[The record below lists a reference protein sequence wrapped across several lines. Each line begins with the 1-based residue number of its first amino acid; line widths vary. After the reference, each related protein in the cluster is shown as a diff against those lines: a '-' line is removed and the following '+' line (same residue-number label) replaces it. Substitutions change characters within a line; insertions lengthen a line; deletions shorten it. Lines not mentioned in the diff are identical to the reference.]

1 MRKMLNQSKSINH
14 SVSPQVASKIATVN
28 TELPK
33 QITEFN
39 VPYDPN
45 NCEAFLYKFTN
56 LNNNKVYIGIHK
68 GKPFDGYMFSSENEE
83 FHSDFMNPN
92 AKFKYEVLY
101 YGSYEYMGAV
111 EQNLLQEVNAKD
123 NPLYYNNSNGGSN
136 IVLPNINKLKYIVES
151 IQNEKSY
158 EGAQVVYT
166 PVKQLP
172 GNRLQIREFTKDPAH
187 VSKLKGIINDKSSL
201 EHLLVV
207 ILKNRLYRGQLG
219 DLVVDGNHSIE
230 ATEESKF
237 GKSGMIPT
245 VTFAEHLHKDL
256 TDDEVDILALMFNP
270 REENPRLQSTP
281 EDIARQVCN
290 LKLKGIDTG
299 SKEVQDLY
307 HYFHL
312 TKAEKTKVSKIANE
326 MYLEIK
332 PNHTTWI
339 DYGAGDEKKTIL
351 GIIKTETVS
360 VFNNSGI
367 FSKCYS
373 TAKYNPWSDIYDI
386 ILWNK
391 DNPHNKIHTYRV
403 RWYHKDKDYKDIWE
417 KKWKSNNEYVIDE
430 ILGKH
435 NIKRDWIYLPE
446 TRDKLTRKGGR

>member
-1 MRKMLNQSKSINH
+1 MQSNLDSKSIN
-14 SVSPQVASKIATVN
+14 SVSPKVAGSPPP
-28 TELPK
+28 EHSGLPK
-33 QITEFN
+33 QIIDSN

-68 GKPFDGYMFSSENEE
+68 GKPFDGYMFSSKNED
-83 FHSDFMNPN
+83 FHSDFMNPS

-101 YGSYEYMGAV
+101 YGTYDYMGAV
-111 EQNLLQEVNAKD
+111 EQNLLIEANAKD
-123 NPLYYNNSNGGSN
+123 NDLYYNNSNGGSN

-172 GNRLQIREFTKDPAH
+172 KNRLQIREFTKDPAH
-187 VSKLKGIINDKSSL
+187 VTKLKNIINDKSSL

-219 DLVVDGNHSIE
+219 DLVNDGNHSIE

-237 GKSGMIPT
+237 GNSGMIPT
-245 VTFAEHLHKDL
+245 IIIPEHLHKDL

-270 REENPRLQSTP
+270 REENPRLQSSP

-290 LKLKGIDTG
+290 LKLKGVDTG

-326 MYLEIK
+326 MYQEIK
-332 PNHTTWI
+332 PSHTTWI
-339 DYGAGDEKKTIL
+339 DYGAGDEKKKIQ
-351 GIIKTETVS
+351 GMIKNECVTH
-360 VFNNSGI
+360 NNFTGI

-373 TAKYNPWSDIYDI
+373 TAKYGAWSDIYDM
-386 ILWNK
+386 ILWNR
-391 DNPHNKIHTYRV
+391 DNPPDWQIKTYRV
-403 RWYHKDKDYKDIWE
+403 RWYHKNKDYKDTWE
-417 KKWKSNNEYVIDE
+417 KKWVKNNEYVIDK
-430 ILGKH
+430 LLSKH
-435 NIKRDWIYLPE
+435 GITKDWIYLPE
-446 TRDKLTRKGGR
+446 TRDKLTKGGK